1 VFFYFFYARFY
12 TRIQTKQL
20 TIIISYRVISPRK
33 IKTRF
38 SSMIKITEYT
48 TKRVKRDYIQ
58 SYTYTED
65 QKIMIDWSTLSLSH
79 RRLFVLFFSFS
90 VLAFRIQKKTQ
101 IVTIISR
108 YLCICMSMLHTGIPF
123 TNEKYS

>member
-1 VFFYFFYARFY
+1 
-12 TRIQTKQL
+12 
-20 TIIISYRVISPRK
+20 
-33 IKTRF
+33 
-38 SSMIKITEYT
+38 MIKITEYT

-90 VLAFRIQKKTQ
+90 VLAFRIQKKHK
-101 IVTIISR
+101 S
-108 YLCICMSMLHTGIPF
+108 
-123 TNEKYS
+123 